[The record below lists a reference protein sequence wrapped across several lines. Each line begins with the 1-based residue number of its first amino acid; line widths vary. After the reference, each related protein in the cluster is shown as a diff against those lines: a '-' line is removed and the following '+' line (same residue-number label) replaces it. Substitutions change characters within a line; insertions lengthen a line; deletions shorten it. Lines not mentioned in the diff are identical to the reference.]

1 MKSPLVKKPAGKAA
15 RIAIRRS
22 IFGMAG
28 LPERSEFVTV
38 FS

>member
-1 MKSPLVKKPAGKAA
+1 MKSPQDNKEAEKAA